1 MKLVNDFKEFLKDT
15 VNLNQTRITQL
26 ESRVETIK
34 SFLRASEWEPTIL
47 TFIEQGSWAH
57 DTIIRPVDGGEFD
70 ADLLVKVRPVDGWS
84 AAQYVKE
91 LGRVFLD
98 SNRYSDKT
106 VVYDYCVTITYAD
119 DCKIDIAPLVVDRE
133 YQGTLEVCNR
143 REDKYN
149 ESQPIEYTRW
159 VREKNGYS
167 GNNSFRKATRL
178 IKYIRDIKK
187 RFSCQSILL
196 TTLIGHRI
204 EWFDK
209 DSEAFADTP
218 SALQTI
224 MARLDDWLQD
234 RPEKPVVENPSLR
247 SENLADLWN
256 DTQYA
261 NFRNFVNKY
270 RKWIDDAIAAET
282 RADSIE
288 KWRKVFGDEFAKGEN
303 VKKAEASV
311 AVQVRALLMEGAAH
325 LDSLV
330 DTVVDFGISVLP
342 SWFRTPAHL
351 QQPRWQPAENLSRN
365 VQVFAEYRASQTS
378 GKGQRVNSG
387 EVLPPRGGLWFDV
400 RVNKGHLVPSD
411 CYVRWR
417 ITNTGAVAMA
427 LKKGRG
433 GFERPVDGDRRW
445 EELQYRGVH
454 MAEVFIIRRRDDRLV
469 GYSEPFYVVIK

>member
-1 MKLVNDFKEFLKDT
+1 MKLSNDFKEFLNDT
-15 VNLNQTRITQL
+15 ANLNQTRITRL
-26 ESRVETIK
+26 EDRVETIK
-34 SFLRASEWEPTIL
+34 AFLRASDWDPTIS
-47 TFIEQGSWAH
+47 TFIEHGSWAH

-70 ADLLVKVRPVDGWS
+70 ADLLVKVRPVEGWS

-98 SNRYSDKT
+98 SSRYSDKT
-106 VVYDYCVTITYAD
+106 VIYDYCVTVTYAD
-119 DCKIDIAPLVVDRE
+119 DCKIDVAPLVMDRE

-143 REDKYN
+143 REDQFN

-159 VREKNGYS
+159 IREKNGYS

-209 DSEAFADTP
+209 DSASFADTP

-224 MARLDDWLQD
+224 MGRLDEWLQD
-234 RPEKPVVENPSLR
+234 RPEKPVVENPSLS
-247 SENLADLWN
+247 SEDFADLWN

-270 RKWIDDAIAAET
+270 RTWIDEAMAAES

-303 VKKAEASV
+303 VKKAEERASQQ
-311 AVQVRALLMEGAAH
+311 ALSLLMEGAAH
-325 LDSLV
+325 LNTLV
-330 DTVVDFGISVLP
+330 DAVIDFGVSILP
-342 SWFRTPAHL
+342 AAFRSPAHL
-351 QQPRWQPAENLSRN
+351 QKPPWQPVQQVSGS
-365 VQVFAEYRASQTS
+365 VQVFAEYRASQSS
-378 GKGQRVNSG
+378 GRGHPVNSG
-387 EVLPPRGGLWFDV
+387 EAVPPQGGLWFDV
-400 RVNKGHLVPSD
+400 RVNKFQTVPAE

-433 GFERPVDGDRRW
+433 GFEKPNDGNRRW
-445 EELQYRGVH
+445 ESLQYRGVH
-454 MAEVFIIRRRDDRLV
+454 MAEAFVIRRIDDRLV
-469 GYSEPFYVVIK
+469 GFSEPFYVVIK

>member
-1 MKLVNDFKEFLKDT
+1 MKLVSDFKDFLIDT
-15 VNLNQTRITQL
+15 VNLNQTRLDRL
-26 ESRVETIK
+26 EERIETIK
-34 SFLRASEWEPTIL
+34 DFVRGSEWEPRIS

-70 ADLLVKVRPVDGWS
+70 ADLLVKVYPVEGWS

-91 LGRVFLD
+91 LGRLFLD
-98 SNRYSDKT
+98 SGRYGDKT

-119 DCKIDIAPLVVDRE
+119 DCKIDIAPLVMDRE
-133 YQGTLEVCNR
+133 YQGTLEVCNKR
-143 REDKYN
+143 KDAFEG
-149 ESQPIEYTRW
+149 SQPVEYTRW
-159 VREKNGYS
+159 MREKNGYS

-187 RFSCQSILL
+187 RFSCQSVLL

-209 DSEAFADTP
+209 DSGAFSDTP

-224 MARLDDWLQD
+224 IGRLDDWLQV
-234 RPEKPVVENPSLR
+234 RPNKPEVPNPALPSQDF
-247 SENLADLWN
+247 ADLWN

-261 NFRNFVNKY
+261 NFRNFVHKY
-270 RKWIDDAIAAET
+270 RKWIDEAINATT
-282 RADSIE
+282 RSESIE

-303 VKKAEASV
+303 VKKAEATAIQRTS
-311 AVQVRALLMEGAAH
+311 ALLMEGAAH

-330 DTVVDFGISVLP
+330 DNVIDFGITILP
-342 SWFRTPAHL
+342 SWFKTPAHM
-351 QQPRWQPAENLSRN
+351 QPPRWRPAQHVSRN
-365 VQVFAEYRASQTS
+365 VQVSAEYAFQRTGRAYSI
-378 GKGQRVNSG
+378 NSG
-387 EVLPPRGGLWFDV
+387 EAVPPRGGLWFDV
-400 RVNKGHLVPSD
+400 RVNKFQMVPSD

-433 GFERPVDGDRRW
+433 GFERPIEGNRRW
-445 EELQYRGVH
+445 EELEYRGVH
-454 MAEVFIIRRRDDRLV
+454 MAEAFIIRIIDDRLV
-469 GYSEPFYVVIK
+469 GYSEPFYVVIG